1 MTTAAKSR
9 GAAKRELASSS
20 MSRESGPK
28 VVAKRV
34 VGYAVLVFF
43 ALVFIMPF
51 VLSAVTAFKTLPDIQ
66 ANPVSLVA
74 DPALGGWTTEGVAAL
89 NS

>member
-1 MTTAAKSR
+1 MAASTCPGNPDLKPWQNDL
-9 GAAKRELASSS
+9 GY
-20 MSRESGPK
+20 
-28 VVAKRV
+28 VV
-34 VGYAVLVFF
+34 LIFF

-74 DPALGGWTTEGVAAL
+74 DPALGGWTTEGMEAL
-89 NS
+89 NSSW